1 MKQIETMLAEDQC
14 HLCSAAFDHL
24 PSISASILDH
34 LLSISAILNHLL
46 SISATRVSRSTDDS
60 FSSMESSPDRIPSGS
75 NSP

>member
-1 MKQIETMLAEDQC
+1 MTQIQAVLVEDQC
-14 HLCSAAFDHL
+14 HICSAAFDHL

-34 LLSISAILNHLL
+34 LLSISAILDHLL

-60 FSSMESSPDRIPSGS
+60 CSSMESSPDRIPSGS